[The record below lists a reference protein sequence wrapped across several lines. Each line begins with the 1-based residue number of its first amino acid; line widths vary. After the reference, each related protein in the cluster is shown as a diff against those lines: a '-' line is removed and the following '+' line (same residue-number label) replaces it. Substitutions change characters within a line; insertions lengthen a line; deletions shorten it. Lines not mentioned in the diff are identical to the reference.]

1 MTKGRYPIHI
11 RFNDLDSYGIVNNAV
26 YLTYFEEGR
35 KLWFQ
40 DHVGDKWEWERHGI
54 LLARHEVE
62 YLLPLTLVD
71 EAEIELGVSN
81 VGNKSF
87 EVAYLIHKRTGDG
100 WIECTR
106 GKSTVVCYDYEN
118 RKTMEVPEA
127 WRQIF
132 EEEGGSNSSLL

>member
-1 MTKGRYPIHI
+1 MKNQRYPIHI

-40 DHVGDKWEWERHGI
+40 DHVGEKWDWEREGI
-54 LLARHEVE
+54 LLARHEVD

-87 EVAYLIHKRTGDG
+87 QVTYLIHKRNGDK
-100 WIECTR
+100 WVECTR

-118 RKTMEVPEA
+118 RKTMQVPEA
-127 WRQIF
+127 WRRIF
-132 EEEGGSNSSLL
+132 EGNE